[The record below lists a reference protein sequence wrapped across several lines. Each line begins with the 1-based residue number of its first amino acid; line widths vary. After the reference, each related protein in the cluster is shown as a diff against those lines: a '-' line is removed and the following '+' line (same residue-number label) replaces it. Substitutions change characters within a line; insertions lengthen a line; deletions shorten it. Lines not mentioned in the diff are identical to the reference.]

1 MQVLKTLPDHV
12 AVAVSGGVDSLVL
25 LHWLSQRRQVTA
37 VHYQHDSDFAEQEY
51 MFVAEFCQ
59 ARGINLITQTQQ
71 PTPRPGLSQ
80 EEYWRRDRYE
90 FFKSVSLPV
99 CTGHTLDDAVEWY
112 LFSALNGQGHY
123 MEYSHA
129 NVVRPFLITRK
140 SELVEYAMSNQ
151 IEWLEDPS
159 NSDVEFAARNRIRH
173 EIVPAA
179 LKVNPG
185 LYTMVRKRINK
196 KLNNV

>member
-1 MQVLKTLPDHV
+1 MQVLKTLHDHV

-51 MFVAEFCQ
+51 VFVAEFCQ
-59 ARGINLITQTQQ
+59 IRGINLITQTQR

-80 EEYWRRDRYE
+80 EEYWRRGRYE

-140 SELVEYAMSNQ
+140 SKLVEYAISNHV
-151 IEWLEDPS
+151 EWLEDTS
-159 NSDVEFAARNRIRH
+159 NSNVDFAVRNRIRH
-173 EIVPAA
+173 EIMPAA

-185 LYTMVRKRINK
+185 LYNMVRKRIVK
-196 KLNNV
+196 KVNSV